1 MGSGIIHNSGAL
13 FVENTVVDGWGTGLL
28 TRGTAQSL
36 FVKGSVFRNQGLY
49 GLVVD
54 VAATVAFAID
64 DSFFENNVSNGL
76 LIVGGTGRVSNSV
89 ITRNLLGVTVENP
102 GVVVD
107 FQRCEVANNQA
118 VGLVASVSST
128 LRVSGSTI
136 VRNGVGLQNT
146 ALNPATVESFGNNV
160 IRGNTTSD
168 TSGTIT
174 PVALQ

>member
-1 MGSGIIHNSGAL
+1 
-13 FVENTVVDGWGTGLL
+13 
-28 TRGTAQSL
+28 
-36 FVKGSVFRNQGLY
+36 
-49 GLVVD
+49 
-54 VAATVAFAID
+54 
-64 DSFFENNVSNGL
+64 
-76 LIVGGTGRVSNSV
+76 V